1 MGIGF
6 LSAVGVDSSC
16 ISLWARRHGYHFI
29 LFKNGYY
36 EMCILFYASRD
47 EETMKKKKKRR
58 ETMKR
63 GKGEDMVACSWCSVC
78 WSVGSLWSDGT
89 ANYFLIALVCLAVG
103 GRRLLGRHVLS

>member
-6 LSAVGVDSSC
+6 LSVVGVDSSC

-47 EETMKKKKKRR
+47 EETMKKKRR
-58 ETMKR
+58 ETGKR
-63 GKGEDMVACSWCSVC
+63 GKGEDMVTSLC
-78 WSVGSLWSDGT
+78 WWRVYGVRYVGRSDP
-89 ANYFLIALVCLAVG
+89 C
-103 GRRLLGRHVLS
+103 GRMELRTVF